1 MIAVDSS
8 AFITFFKDENHPVSK
23 EISHLL
29 DTFLL
34 VLPPVVLSE
43 LLSDPVL
50 PDELANAL
58 SELIILHI
66 TEGYWQ
72 RVGKMR
78 ADILRRGLKS
88 RLADVMIAQ
97 TCIDYNIPLFT
108 CDSDFKHYKDY
119 HKLKLYK
126 F

>member
-8 AFITFFKDENHPVSK
+8 VFITFLKDEKHPVSK
-23 EISHLL
+23 EMSNLLSISSI
-29 DTFLL
+29 

-58 SELIILHI
+58 LELMVLHI
-66 TEGYWQ
+66 TDGYWQ

-97 TCIDYNIPLFT
+97 TCIDYDVPLFT
-108 CDSDFKHYKDY
+108 YNSDFKHYNHY
-119 HKLKLYK
+119 HKLKLYE